1 MPKEYDFYTELDPSL
16 RVRVSGKGDTVV
28 FRRGHL
34 RTADPHVI
42 LTLQAHPDVTGPPD
56 VEVELREPAV
66 VPVEDEVITEVP
78 EIRQCGATTAK
89 GPCKIP
95 AQKGRQY
102 CHVHLQMMAKEEEE
116 V

>member
-1 MPKEYDFYTELDPSL
+1 MPEEYDFYTEKDPSL

-66 VPVEDEVITEVP
+66 VPVGDEVITEVP
-78 EIRQCGATTAK
+78 EIRECAADTPK
-89 GPCKIP
+89 GRCKIP
-95 AQKGRQY
+95 AKAGSQY
-102 CHVHLQMMAKEEEE
+102 CHVHLRMMEKEEE